1 MGYFANL
8 ELEVMEMAHDM
19 GDDFGQDEGTIL
31 TISETLGVS
40 PEEVQRILS
49 SDSDADYDGQPDEM
63 QEWHDFD
70 PDC

>member
-1 MGYFANL
+1 
-8 ELEVMEMAHDM
+8 VMSMAHDM